1 MTIANDLAFSKA
13 AFYHPEGG
21 IDSPN
26 EGLTKREYIATSILS
41 SLAALP
47 SNTPSIERT
56 IKADVELA
64 LKYTDELIKALNN
77 QP

>member
-1 MTIANDLAFSKA
+1 MTNANDFA
-13 AFYHPEGG
+13 YP
-21 IDSPN
+21 ITDSSATQK
-26 EGLTKREYIATSILS
+26 GLTKREYIATSILS

-47 SNTPSIERT
+47 SNTPSIEST

>member
-1 MTIANDLAFSKA
+1 MTNANDFAYPMTDITSCATAK
-13 AFYHPEGG
+13 
-21 IDSPN
+21 
-26 EGLTKREYIATSILS
+26 GLTKREYIATSILS

-64 LKYTDELIKALNN
+64 LKYTDALINSLNN